1 MLKKSNAQAANP
13 ALAEYIGG
21 MRDPYKV
28 MLGRSTAL
36 TLGLELRAAWEAFEK
51 RHPGATGVAETYG
64 TPDCTLDKD
73 VVQLWKAAMKK
84 TLGANAP
91 PSVRMKPRWKYLSP
105 LDPELFEA
113 WITRASDPDDVIP
126 DWIRNGAPLGIEAE
140 IPVRGIFPKY
150 NDESN
155 MDYQSSKEL
164 EDASAQLGRGEV
176 TNYSSV
182 SDNLDDALIELDR
195 YRQEGYLADV
205 PKQVVQDEMGH
216 GTISKLG
223 LIIKEKPEG
232 KKRRIILDLR
242 RSGGNRKA
250 QLPEKLVL
258 PRPKDAVAMI
268 RNNYVQ
274 RRIHQADEGYSRE
287 HGGDRHQRRF
297 HVLGGERSRIAP
309 HVGTEPKIRWLRD
322 VLRSPLW
329 VQNSPPLMVE
339 DSVLLSKVPSIH
351 GPRWRGS
358 APSVLG

>member
-258 PRPKDAVAMI
+258 PR
-268 RNNYVQ
+268 
-274 RRIHQADEGYSRE
+274 
-287 HGGDRHQRRF
+287 
-297 HVLGGERSRIAP
+297 
-309 HVGTEPKIRWLRD
+309 T
-322 VLRSPLW
+322 
-329 VQNSPPLMVE
+329 
-339 DSVLLSKVPSIH
+339 LLP
-351 GPRWRGS
+351 
-358 APSVLG
+358 